1 MHYLCSGHT
10 FSVFDLIR
18 VSFITGT
25 ASTLMELRREFEER
39 CHLTGR
45 QLRIEKIVYTGK
57 EGKTTQGC
65 PVAKWVIRRADPEE
79 KILVVVKKRPG
90 HR

>member
-1 MHYLCSGHT
+1 MH
-10 FSVFDLIR
+10 
-18 VSFITGT
+18 FISGT
-25 ASTLMELRREFEER
+25 ASTLAELRREFEDR
-39 CHLTGR
+39 CQISGR
-45 QLRIEKIVYTGK
+45 QLRIEKIIYTGK

-65 PVAKWVIRRADPEE
+65 PLAKWIIRRADPEE